1 VLGYILTLALAASL
15 SFLFF
20 LHTWNFLG
28 YRL

>member
-1 VLGYILTLALAASL
+1 VRVHTTLILVASL

-20 LHTWNFLG
+20 LHTWNLLG